1 MAEVRVVNDQE
12 LAMLCDLVD
21 GWGTKWGG
29 ELSDNKR
36 QALDHLIAMGF
47 VELADKGSLTKYKHT
62 DDASRLLSELFV
74 GISGG

>member
-1 MAEVRVVNDQE
+1 MAEARIINDQE
-12 LAMLCDLVD
+12 LAIICDLID

-29 ELSDNKR
+29 ELGDNKR

-47 VELADKGSLTKYKHT
+47 VELADEGALTKYKHT
-62 DDASRLLSELFV
+62 ANASRLLSELCV